1 MKAILLTCL
10 VFCLTTTIVLAQDSN
25 QNLNNKAWILPQAE
39 LGVGIQVV
47 VPTGSFKENT
57 QSIPGGLVGHY
68 YHRIGSK
75 FMLGGEISAACISH
89 NSYDIELPDGEMATI
104 SEDENMWG
112 LMLGGRF
119 NFIGNAVMRSY
130 SEVKVGTNSFY
141 TSVSSCNEALED
153 YNETQTHGTSFV
165 SSFGMG
171 LSIDPKGLFKKE
183 SGNTWIAFR
192 GAYVVG
198 TNVNYRSAPETM
210 MRAPINQ
217 HVYNSSLGYFEIG
230 VSASWQL
237 H

>member
-1 MKAILLTCL
+1 MKVILTALVCCAFTAIA
-10 VFCLTTTIVLAQDSN
+10 VAQGDDIDIKKSAWS
-25 QNLNNKAWILPQAE
+25 LPKAEI
-39 LGVGIQVV
+39 GVGIQVI

-57 QSIPGGLVGHY
+57 ESIPGGLVGHY
-68 YHRIGSK
+68 YHRVGSK

-89 NSYDIELPDGEMATI
+89 NSFDVELPNGDMATL

-119 NFIGNAVMRSY
+119 NFIGNAKMRSY
-130 SEVKVGTNSFY
+130 SEVRVGMNTFY
-141 TSVSSCNEALED
+141 TSVSSCNESLED
-153 YNETQTHGTSFV
+153 YSEARTHGTSFV

-171 LSIDPKGLFKKE
+171 LNIDPKAIFKNE
-183 SGNTWIAFR
+183 SGRTWIAFK

-210 MRAPINQ
+210 MRAPLDQ
-217 HVYNSSLGYFEIG
+217 HVYNSNLGYFEIG

-237 H
+237 R